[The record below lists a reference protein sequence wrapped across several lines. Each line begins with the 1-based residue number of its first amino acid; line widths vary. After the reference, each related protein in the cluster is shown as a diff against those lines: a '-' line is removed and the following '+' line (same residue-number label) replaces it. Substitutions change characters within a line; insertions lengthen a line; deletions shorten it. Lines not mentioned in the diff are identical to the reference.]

1 MMLYVYLNRF
11 CCNHLFANIICI
23 CVCVE
28 LIVSI
33 IFHVLLY
40 FFAQCLVLLI
50 DLNMS
55 LYHHDHPI
63 HIIHDTMKKNIIPPR
78 SYGKTCYEAQLIS
91 PKKKNNK
98 HMRKSDDLH
107 MTHIIFPKMLL
118 IMISSTYIS
127 DIVMHFLCINHQHQE
142 LNLPNDMYIIT
153 CI

>member
-1 MMLYVYLNRF
+1 MFIWIVSVVTICLLT
-11 CCNHLFANIICI
+11 LFAS
-23 CVCVE
+23 VCV
-28 LIVSI
+28 LSWLYPLYSMCCY
-33 IFHVLLY
+33 IFSPNVLFVDWLKHVALSSWSSY
-40 FFAQCLVLLI
+40 PHHPW
-50 DLNMS
+50 
-55 LYHHDHPI
+55 YHE
-63 HIIHDTMKKNIIPPR
+63 KNIIPPR